1 MVLESLQIVCKNQ
14 FLSQDD
20 TRVLLPGPSWYIGD
34 LGDIACGMFREAN
47 GDSKGA
53 SGAFNH
59 FAMTN
64 GQLNQNDHKI

>member
-14 FLSQDD
+14 FLSQGDI
-20 TRVLLPGPSWYIGD
+20 RVLFPGQSWYIGD
-34 LGDIACGMFREAN
+34 LGDIACGMFREVN
-47 GDSKGA
+47 GDSGGA

-64 GQLNQNDHKI
+64 GQLNPNDHKI